1 MTAKAAACFRPSP
14 RWQQTPLRQ
23 KRKSRRFPSRENSF
37 SQPMKKSVS
46 LRGFSA
52 YRLWTQLPSLE
63 ISFLPDLLMFG
74 AAIALFY
81 GVLAV
86 GRTWFGP
93 FTPEVEISHSLFMLP
108 AYAGYSLLRI
118 ALAYALSL
126 AFAIA
131 YGYIAA
137 YNPRAERFMIP
148 LLDVLQS
155 IPVLS
160 FLPPVMLAM
169 VAVFPGRQLG
179 VEAGAILL
187 IFTGQVWNMAFSFY
201 ASLKSI
207 PKEMREAASIY
218 RFSWWQRFI
227 EMELPYAAI
236 GLVWNSM
243 MSVAG
248 GWFFLMACEMFVL
261 GSRDFRLP
269 GLGSYLQT
277 AASAGDTRSILWGVV
292 TMIAVI
298 VLLDQFI
305 WRPVIAWAEKFKFE
319 QVESTNAPRSWV
331 LNVLRHSHSFSK
343 LSSRTVQPLRE
354 RLMLFFARERHDEH
368 STQVSPWKTRLTRA
382 LAIAA
387 LAGVG
392 YAIVRVAMI
401 LSGLQKADLQE
412 AGIGLVAT
420 FVRVNLALVLGALWT
435 IPVGVAIGFN
445 PKLARIA
452 QPLAQIAASIP
463 ATALF
468 PVVLLLLIKIGGG
481 LGLGSI
487 ILLLLGTQWYILFN
501 VIAGAIAIPTDLKE
515 CCSVFRLEGIER
527 WKKLILPGI
536 FPYLVTGLVTASGGA
551 WNESIVAEY
560 FHFKGQTYTTV
571 GLGATI
577 SQATDTGNFDLL
589 LAAATM
595 MAATVVTIN
604 RLVWL

>member
-1 MTAKAAACFRPSP
+1 
-14 RWQQTPLRQ
+14 
-23 KRKSRRFPSRENSF
+23 
-37 SQPMKKSVS
+37 MKKSTS

-52 YRLWTQLPSLE
+52 YRIWAQLPNIE
-63 ISFLPDLLMFG
+63 ISYLPDLLMFG
-74 AAIALFY
+74 TGIAIFY
-81 GVLAV
+81 GVLMV
-86 GRTWFGP
+86 GRTWLGP
-93 FTPEVEISHSLFMLP
+93 FTPQVEISRSPLSLV

-118 ALAYALSL
+118 TIAYVLSL
-126 AFAIA
+126 AFTLV
-131 YGYIAA
+131 YGYVAA

-160 FLPPVMLAM
+160 FLPGVMLAM
-169 VAVFPGRQLG
+169 VALFPGRQLG

-207 PKEMREAASIY
+207 PNEMREAAKIY

-227 EMELPYAAI
+227 EMELPFAAI

-277 AASAGDTRSILWGVV
+277 AAGAGDTRSILWGVA

-298 VLLDQFI
+298 VLLDQFV
-305 WRPVIAWAEKFKFE
+305 WRPVIAWAEKFKVE
-319 QVESTNAPRSWV
+319 QVESSDAPRSWV
-331 LNVLRHSHSFSK
+331 LDLIRHSRSLAQIRK
-343 LSSRTVQPLRE
+343 KTVRPLSE
-354 RLMLFFARERHDEH
+354 RLMLHFSRVRPSDEAEPR
-368 STQVSPWKTRLTRA
+368 SPWKIWLTRLLAVA
-382 LAIAA
+382 L
-387 LAGVG
+387 LAGMSYGV
-392 YAIVRVAMI
+392 VRVVII
-401 LSGLQKADLQE
+401 LTGLQKAEFRE
-412 AGIGLVAT
+412 AAIGLGAT
-420 FVRVNLALVLGALWT
+420 FLRVNLTLLLGALWT
-435 IPVGVAIGFN
+435 IPAGVAIGFN
-445 PKLARIA
+445 PRLARIA
-452 QPLAQIAASIP
+452 QPLAQIAASVP

-468 PVVLLLLIKIGGG
+468 PVVLLLLIRVGGG
-481 LGLGSI
+481 LGMGSI
-487 ILLLLGTQWYILFN
+487 VLLLLGTQWYILFN

-515 CCSVFRLEGIER
+515 CCSVFRLKGIAR

-536 FPYLVTGLVTASGGA
+536 FPYLVTGMVTASGGA
-551 WNESIVAEY
+551 WNASIVAEY
-560 FHFKGQTYTTV
+560 FHFKGHIYTTT

-577 SQATDTGNFDLL
+577 SQATDAGNFDLL
-589 LAAATM
+589 LAATMM

-604 RLVWL
+604 RLVWRRLYALAETRYRLET